1 MAAIDQSPPRYFAM
15 GRQSTVRPDSSA
27 VVFPT
32 ELGWMACLW
41 RGQRLAWNSFGF
53 DSAAVASAALETF
66 ARAEFVSKTHIL
78 ASDARVGMESAAEF
92 EAESDAESAAEL
104 GRQLIGA
111 EIESADSPLALRELA
126 GRLSCFARRFED
138 RFTDVPLEMDRLG
151 PFTRRVVELCRAVPP
166 GRTASYAELATQAGS
181 PGAARA
187 VGNAMAT
194 NRFPLIV
201 PCHRVVGARGHLG
214 GYSAPQGLAMKRRL
228 LAAEAQRGRAAHA
241 APLNRLPP
249 SSFTAEP

>member
-1 MAAIDQSPPRYFAM
+1 MAVIDQSPPRYFAM
-15 GRQSTVRPDSSA
+15 GRPSA
-27 VVFPT
+27 VQPDCWAAVFPT

-66 ARAEFVSKTHIL
+66 ARAEFVSQTHIF

-92 EAESDAESAAEL
+92 EAEFEAEL
-104 GRQLIGA
+104 GMQLLGA

-126 GRLSCFARRFED
+126 GRLSVFARRFED
-138 RFTDVPLEMDRLG
+138 RFTDVPLELDRLG

-166 GRTASYAELATQAGS
+166 GRTVSYAELATQAGS
-181 PGAARA
+181 PAAARA

-214 GYSAPQGLAMKRRL
+214 GYSAPQGLTMKRRL
-228 LAAEAQRGRAAHA
+228 LAAESQCGRAAHA
-241 APLNRLPP
+241 DPLNRSPP

>member
-1 MAAIDQSPPRYFAM
+1 MAAIDKSPPRYFAM
-15 GRQSTVRPDSSA
+15 GRQSTVRPDSWA

-53 DSAAVASAALETF
+53 DSAALASAALETF

-78 ASDARVGMESAAEF
+78 ASDARVGTESAAEF
-92 EAESDAESAAEL
+92 ESEL
-104 GRQLIGA
+104 GMQLKGA
-111 EIESADSPLALRELA
+111 EMAPSDSPQALRELA

-138 RFTDVPLEMDRLG
+138 RFTDVPLELDRLG

-166 GRTASYAELATQAGS
+166 GRTASYAELAIQAGS

-201 PCHRVVGARGHLG
+201 PCHRVVCARGHLG

-241 APLNRLPP
+241 APLNRPP
-249 SSFTAEP
+249 RSSFTAEP

>member
-1 MAAIDQSPPRYFAM
+1 MAAIDQSSPRYFAM
-15 GRQSTVRPDSSA
+15 GRQSTVRLDSSA

-66 ARAEFVSKTHIL
+66 ARDEFVLKTHIL
-78 ASDARVGMESAAEF
+78 ASDARVGMESAV
-92 EAESDAESAAEL
+92 EL
-104 GRQLIGA
+104 GMQLLGA

-126 GRLSCFARRFED
+126 GRLSVFARRFED
-138 RFTDVPLEMDRLG
+138 RFTDVPLELDRLG

-166 GRTASYAELATQAGS
+166 GRTVSYAELATQAGS

-241 APLNRLPP
+241 APLVRLPP